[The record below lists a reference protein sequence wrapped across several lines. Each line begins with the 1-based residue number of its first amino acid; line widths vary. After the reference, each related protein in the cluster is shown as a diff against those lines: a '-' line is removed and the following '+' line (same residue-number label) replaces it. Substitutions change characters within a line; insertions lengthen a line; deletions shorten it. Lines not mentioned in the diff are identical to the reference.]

1 MKPRILT
8 FAGSARNDSLHRRL
22 GREAT
27 LRLQAAGAEATF
39 ADLRDYPMPLYD
51 GDLEAGQ
58 GLPPAAKAFKELV
71 RRQDAIVIASP
82 EYNGSFTA
90 LLKNAIDWISR
101 PEAGEPPLAVFRG
114 KLAAIMSASP
124 GPGGGGRGLRH
135 LRELLE
141 MIGVTVIPEQLMI
154 ARSLQ
159 AFDGEGG
166 LGRTEDSEAMRKLV
180 AGLSQ
185 ALVQREAVNA

>member
-1 MKPRILT
+1 MKPKILI
-8 FAGSARNDSLHRRL
+8 FAGSTRNGSLHRRL
-22 GREAT
+22 AMEAAE
-27 LRLQAAGAEATF
+27 RLEAAGADATF

-51 GDLEAGQ
+51 GDLEAAQ

-71 RRQDAIVIASP
+71 RRHDAIVIASP

-90 LLKNAIDWISR
+90 LLKNTIDWISR
-101 PEAGEPPLAVFRG
+101 PEAGEPTLAVLRG
-114 KLAAIMSASP
+114 KVAAIMSVSP

-141 MIGVTVIPEQLMI
+141 MIGVTVIPGQLAI
-154 ARSLQ
+154 ARSSQ
-159 AFDGEGG
+159 AFDSQGK
-166 LGRTEDSEAMRKLV
+166 LIRLEDTEAMQELV

-185 ALVQREAVNA
+185 ALESGVTV